1 MSMFKLIKYSS
12 IIFFLGK
19 HRGKLFRSTAVLLFA
34 LVTSLLYEDV
44 RVFLTEQHPE
54 TLIYALVAKI
64 GIVYGSLAF
73 VLLQFRPDKSGSSSG
88 EMKAAA
94 LGDKK
99 SGKTTGQSPGTDRL
113 DALADLDQHQQL
125 RSRYDR
131 ILAKAS
137 QPDTTGA
144 ASKTP
149 PRN

>member
-19 HRGKLFRSTAVLLFA
+19 HRGKLFRSIAVLLFA

-64 GIVYGSLAF
+64 GIVYGSLIF
-73 VLLQFRPDKSGSSSG
+73 VLLQFRPDKSVAHGA
-88 EMKAAA
+88 EKAAT
-94 LGDKK
+94 LGDRKSKK
-99 SGKTTGQSPGTDRL
+99 TAAQSLGKDRL

-131 ILAKAS
+131 ILGKAP
-137 QPDTTGA
+137 QPDSAGA

-149 PRN
+149 TKS